1 MKKSSKVLSLVLAVL
16 MAVSCFSGLTIFSA
30 SAEETDTK
38 IYFDASNLPAEW
50 GTTKTVY
57 CHLYAVAGD
66 DLPETSWQGKAEKC
80 KKDTATGLYYF
91 DTAKL
96 KSADGTNHGGLKDNA
111 DYAVIFS
118 TIDTKSQS
126 HQTCNVTLGKPCLGE
141 TIYLTGGTVE
151 NTEDSS
157 KRDFAA
163 TWKNNSDNYGPKAA
177 ITSLGH
183 VTEGRFPIY
192 LSRAEMVAQAIFN
205 WAVKNPKNYTPE
217 TVADICAQVEAEPMD
232 VYNAYAEMYATELAD
247 PAAYPDCAPLTTV
260 ATLLGVDPSGTTAPA
275 TEEPTTVEPTTVEP
289 TTVEPTTEP
298 TTEPATEPADA
309 TQYVVAGV
317 ESLTGYEWQG
327 SPALAPENVMTKSGD
342 VYTKTFTAVPV
353 GKSYQ
358 LKVVANTG
366 DEQKWIGLDGTDNN
380 VTFDVETACD
390 VTVTFDPATNKITV
404 TGDGVK
410 MVTDLEVNSIT
421 VVGNGEDNWLN
432 GVAWGVDAE
441 VNHMTQVSDKVYQ
454 IKYENIESADDAYQF
469 KFAANDDWAASWGLP
484 EQSATPIGEEF
495 DLTFNGQNM
504 LLNTVSAGFEEDS
517 LVDVTITLDITNFD
531 YSTRSGAKA
540 TVKVEPSTEEPTTTE
555 PTTEEP
561 TTAPAADTTYVVAG
575 TTNLTGYEWVGT
587 PAAAPENVMTA
598 DGSVFT
604 KTFSAVPAGKN
615 YQLKVVAN
623 TGDEQKWIGLDG
635 TDNNVTFDVE
645 TACDVTV
652 TFDPATNKITV
663 TGDGVKMVTDLEV
676 NSITVVGNGEDNW
689 LNGVAWGVDAEVNH
703 MTQVSDKVYQI
714 KYENIESADD
724 AYQFKFAANDDWAA
738 SWGLPEQSATP
749 IGEEFDLTFN
759 GQNMLLNTVSAGFEE
774 DSLVDV
780 TITLDITN
788 FDYST
793 RSGAKATVKVE
804 PSTPAVDNLTINA
817 TSNIC
822 QAIGSGTF
830 NVGDKVSVYYLLDT
844 KDAQLEE
851 VQWALTY
858 DKNLLTLDSLTM
870 PEIADGMVNM
880 NDVSGNASNLALY
893 DFAGGKKL
901 VEAVFTVNGTGTT
914 NVDLNVVDLT
924 LGKLNPATGTVDAD
938 SEYEAVVNGD
948 MANDLFDHINSDAK
962 VEAYVEPTT
971 TEPTTTEPATTEPA
985 TTEPTTTE
993 PATEPTDAPS
1003 TEPTTVEPATEPTD
1017 APATDAPA
1025 TVAPTTPDA
1034 TSATQ
1039 VATKGQSTADTA
1051 TSDTPANGTSSN
1063 AVQTGNA
1070 SMAVVILL
1078 ALVSAT
1084 GVVYFTRK
1092 RFNK

>member
-126 HQTCNVTLGKPCLGE
+126 HQTCNVTLGKPCLGD

-540 TVKVEPSTEEPTTTE
+540 TVKVEPST
-555 PTTEEP
+555 
-561 TTAPAADTTYVVAG
+561 
-575 TTNLTGYEWVGT
+575 
-587 PAAAPENVMTA
+587 
-598 DGSVFT
+598 
-604 KTFSAVPAGKN
+604 
-615 YQLKVVAN
+615 
-623 TGDEQKWIGLDG
+623 
-635 TDNNVTFDVE
+635 
-645 TACDVTV
+645 
-652 TFDPATNKITV
+652 
-663 TGDGVKMVTDLEV
+663 
-676 NSITVVGNGEDNW
+676 
-689 LNGVAWGVDAEVNH
+689 
-703 MTQVSDKVYQI
+703 
-714 KYENIESADD
+714 
-724 AYQFKFAANDDWAA
+724 
-738 SWGLPEQSATP
+738 
-749 IGEEFDLTFN
+749 
-759 GQNMLLNTVSAGFEE
+759 
-774 DSLVDV
+774 
-780 TITLDITN
+780 
-788 FDYST
+788 
-793 RSGAKATVKVE
+793 
-804 PSTPAVDNLTINA
+804 PAVDNLTINA

-822 QAIGSGTF
+822 QANGSGTF

-880 NDVSGNASNLALY
+880 DDVSGNASNLALY

-971 TEPTTTEPATTEPA
+971 TEPA
-985 TTEPTTTE
+985 
-993 PATEPTDAPS
+993 
-1003 TEPTTVEPATEPTD
+1003 TEPTTVEPATTEPATEPTA
-1017 APATDAPA
+1017 APSTEPTTTEPA

-1039 VATKGQSTADTA
+1039 AATKGQSTADTA

>member
-126 HQTCNVTLGKPCLGE
+126 HQTCNVTLGKPCLGD

-183 VTEGRFPIY
+183 VTEGRFPVY
-192 LSRAEMVAQAIFN
+192 FSRAEMVAQAIFN

-247 PAAYPDCAPLTTV
+247 PVAYPDCAPLTTV

-275 TEEPTTVEPTTVEP
+275 TEEPTTVEPTTVEPTTVEP

-421 VVGNGEDNWLN
+421 VVGNGENNWLN

-441 VNHMTQVSDKVYQ
+441 ANHMTQVSDKVYQ

-469 KFAANDDWAASWGLP
+469 KFAVNDDWAANWGLP
-484 EQSATPIGEEF
+484 EQSAAPIGEEF
-495 DLTFNGQNM
+495 DLTFNGENM

-517 LVDVTITLDITNFD
+517 LVDVTITLDI
-531 YSTRSGAKA
+531 SK
-540 TVKVEPSTEEPTTTE
+540 
-555 PTTEEP
+555 
-561 TTAPAADTTYVVAG
+561 
-575 TTNLTGYEWVGT
+575 
-587 PAAAPENVMTA
+587 
-598 DGSVFT
+598 
-604 KTFSAVPAGKN
+604 
-615 YQLKVVAN
+615 
-623 TGDEQKWIGLDG
+623 
-635 TDNNVTFDVE
+635 
-645 TACDVTV
+645 
-652 TFDPATNKITV
+652 
-663 TGDGVKMVTDLEV
+663 
-676 NSITVVGNGEDNW
+676 
-689 LNGVAWGVDAEVNH
+689 
-703 MTQVSDKVYQI
+703 
-714 KYENIESADD
+714 
-724 AYQFKFAANDDWAA
+724 
-738 SWGLPEQSATP
+738 
-749 IGEEFDLTFN
+749 
-759 GQNMLLNTVSAGFEE
+759 
-774 DSLVDV
+774 
-780 TITLDITN
+780 

-822 QAIGSGTF
+822 QANGSGTF

-985 TTEPTTTE
+985 TTEP
-993 PATEPTDAPS
+993 AT
-1003 TEPTTVEPATEPTD
+1003 TEPTTVEPTTTEPTTVEPTTTEPATTEPTTTEPAATEPTTTE
-1017 APATDAPA
+1017 PAATEPT

-1039 VATKGQSTADTA
+1039 AATKGQSTADTA

>member
-38 IYFDASNLPAEW
+38 IYFDASNLPADW

-80 KKDTATGLYYF
+80 KQDSATGLYYF

-126 HQTCNVTLGKPCLGE
+126 HQTCNVTLGKPCLGD

-163 TWKNNSDNYGPKAA
+163 TWKKNSDNYGPKAA

-192 LSRAEMVAQAIFN
+192 LSRAEMVAQALFN
-205 WAVKNPKNYTPE
+205 WAVKNAKNYTPE

-232 VYNAYAEMYATELAD
+232 VYNAYAEMYAEQLAD
-247 PAAYPDCAPLTTV
+247 PVAYPECAPLTTV
-260 ATLLGVDPSGTTAPA
+260 ATLLGIDPSGTTAPA

-358 LKVVANTG
+358 FKVVANTG
-366 DEQKWIGLDGTDNN
+366 DEQKWIGFDGTDNN

-410 MVTDLEVNSIT
+410 MVTDLDVNSIT

-469 KFAANDDWAASWGLP
+469 KFAVNDDWAANWGLP
-484 EQSATPIGEEF
+484 EQSAAPIGEEF
-495 DLTFNGQNM
+495 DLTFNG
-504 LLNTVSAGFEEDS
+504 E
-517 LVDVTITLDITNFD
+517 
-531 YSTRSGAKA
+531 
-540 TVKVEPSTEEPTTTE
+540 
-555 PTTEEP
+555 
-561 TTAPAADTTYVVAG
+561 
-575 TTNLTGYEWVGT
+575 
-587 PAAAPENVMTA
+587 
-598 DGSVFT
+598 
-604 KTFSAVPAGKN
+604 
-615 YQLKVVAN
+615 
-623 TGDEQKWIGLDG
+623 
-635 TDNNVTFDVE
+635 
-645 TACDVTV
+645 
-652 TFDPATNKITV
+652 
-663 TGDGVKMVTDLEV
+663 
-676 NSITVVGNGEDNW
+676 
-689 LNGVAWGVDAEVNH
+689 
-703 MTQVSDKVYQI
+703 
-714 KYENIESADD
+714 
-724 AYQFKFAANDDWAA
+724 
-738 SWGLPEQSATP
+738 
-749 IGEEFDLTFN
+749 
-759 GQNMLLNTVSAGFEE
+759 NMLLNTVSAGFEE

-822 QAIGSGTF
+822 QATGSGTF

-880 NDVSGNASNLALY
+880 DDVSGNASNLALY

-924 LGKLNPATGTVDAD
+924 LGKLNPETGKVDAD
-938 SEYEAVVNGD
+938 SEYAAVVNGD
-948 MANDLFDHINSDAK
+948 MANDLFDHINSEAK

-971 TEPTTTEPATTEPA
+971 TEPATEPTTVAPATEPTTVAPA
-985 TTEPTTTE
+985 TEPTTVAPATEPTTVAPATEPTTVAPATEPTDAPSTEPTTTE
-993 PATEPTDAPS
+993 PATEPTDAP
-1003 TEPTTVEPATEPTD
+1003 ATEPT
-1017 APATDAPA
+1017 TDAPA

-1051 TSDTPANGTSSN
+1051 TPDTPANGTSSN

>member
-126 HQTCNVTLGKPCLGE
+126 HQTCNVTLGKPCLGD

-183 VTEGRFPIY
+183 VTEGRFPVY
-192 LSRAEMVAQAIFN
+192 FSRAEMVAQAIFN

-247 PAAYPDCAPLTTV
+247 PVAYPDCAPLTTV

-275 TEEPTTVEPTTVEP
+275 TEEPTTVEPTTVEPTTVEP

-421 VVGNGEDNWLN
+421 VVGNGENNWLN

-441 VNHMTQVSDKVYQ
+441 ANHMTQVSDKVYQ

-469 KFAANDDWAASWGLP
+469 KFAVNDDWAANWGLP
-484 EQSATPIGEEF
+484 EQSAAPIGEEF
-495 DLTFNGQNM
+495 DLTFNGENM

-517 LVDVTITLDITNFD
+517 LVDVTITLDISKFD
-531 YSTRSGAKA
+531 YA
-540 TVKVEPSTEEPTTTE
+540 
-555 PTTEEP
+555 
-561 TTAPAADTTYVVAG
+561 
-575 TTNLTGYEWVGT
+575 
-587 PAAAPENVMTA
+587 
-598 DGSVFT
+598 
-604 KTFSAVPAGKN
+604 
-615 YQLKVVAN
+615 
-623 TGDEQKWIGLDG
+623 
-635 TDNNVTFDVE
+635 
-645 TACDVTV
+645 
-652 TFDPATNKITV
+652 
-663 TGDGVKMVTDLEV
+663 
-676 NSITVVGNGEDNW
+676 
-689 LNGVAWGVDAEVNH
+689 
-703 MTQVSDKVYQI
+703 
-714 KYENIESADD
+714 
-724 AYQFKFAANDDWAA
+724 
-738 SWGLPEQSATP
+738 
-749 IGEEFDLTFN
+749 
-759 GQNMLLNTVSAGFEE
+759 
-774 DSLVDV
+774 
-780 TITLDITN
+780 
-788 FDYST
+788 T

-822 QAIGSGTF
+822 QANGSGTF

-880 NDVSGNASNLALY
+880 DDVSGNASNLALY

-971 TEPTTTEPATTEPA
+971 TEPATTEPATTEPTTTEPTTVEPTTTEPATTEPA
-985 TTEPTTTE
+985 TTEPATTE
-993 PATEPTDAPS
+993 PA
-1003 TEPTTVEPATEPTD
+1003 ATEPT
-1017 APATDAPA
+1017 

-1039 VATKGQSTADTA
+1039 AATKGQSTADTA

>member
-80 KKDTATGLYYF
+80 KKDSATGLYYF

-126 HQTCNVTLGKPCLGE
+126 HQTCNVTLGKPCLGD

-380 VTFDVETACD
+380 VTFDVESACD
-390 VTVTFDPATNKITV
+390 VTVTFNPATNEIAV

-410 MVTDLEVNSIT
+410 MVTDLKVNTIT

-441 VNHMTQVSDKVYQ
+441 VNHMTPVADKVYQ

-469 KFAANDDWAASWGLP
+469 KFAVNDTWAANWGLP
-484 EQSATPIGEEF
+484 EQSAAPIGEEF
-495 DLTFNGQNM
+495 DLTFNGENM
-504 LLNTVSAGFEEDS
+504 LLNTVSAGFAEDS

-531 YSTRSGAKA
+531 YSTR
-540 TVKVEPSTEEPTTTE
+540 T
-555 PTTEEP
+555 
-561 TTAPAADTTYVVAG
+561 
-575 TTNLTGYEWVGT
+575 
-587 PAAAPENVMTA
+587 
-598 DGSVFT
+598 
-604 KTFSAVPAGKN
+604 
-615 YQLKVVAN
+615 
-623 TGDEQKWIGLDG
+623 
-635 TDNNVTFDVE
+635 
-645 TACDVTV
+645 
-652 TFDPATNKITV
+652 
-663 TGDGVKMVTDLEV
+663 
-676 NSITVVGNGEDNW
+676 
-689 LNGVAWGVDAEVNH
+689 
-703 MTQVSDKVYQI
+703 
-714 KYENIESADD
+714 
-724 AYQFKFAANDDWAA
+724 
-738 SWGLPEQSATP
+738 
-749 IGEEFDLTFN
+749 
-759 GQNMLLNTVSAGFEE
+759 
-774 DSLVDV
+774 
-780 TITLDITN
+780 
-788 FDYST
+788 
-793 RSGAKATVKVE
+793 GAKATVKVE

-971 TEPTTTEPATTEPA
+971 TEPTTTEPATTEPTTTEPATTEPTTVEPA

-993 PATEPTDAPS
+993 PATVPTDAPS
-1003 TEPTTVEPATEPTD
+1003 TEP
-1017 APATDAPA
+1017 TDAPA

>member
-126 HQTCNVTLGKPCLGE
+126 HQTCNVTLGKPCLGD

-495 DLTFNGQNM
+495 DLAFNGQNM

-749 IGEEFDLTFN
+749 IGEEFDLAFN

-822 QAIGSGTF
+822 QANGSGTF

-880 NDVSGNASNLALY
+880 DDVSGNASNLALY

-971 TEPTTTEPATTEPA
+971 TEPA
-985 TTEPTTTE
+985 
-993 PATEPTDAPS
+993 
-1003 TEPTTVEPATEPTD
+1003 TEPTTVEPTTTE
-1017 APATDAPA
+1017 PA

-1039 VATKGQSTADTA
+1039 AATKGQSTADTA

>member
-126 HQTCNVTLGKPCLGE
+126 HQTCNVTLGKPCLGD

-183 VTEGRFPIY
+183 VTEGRFPVY
-192 LSRAEMVAQAIFN
+192 FSRAEMVAQAIFN

-247 PAAYPDCAPLTTV
+247 PVAYPDCAPLTTV

-298 TTEPATEPADA
+298 TTEPATEPVDA

-380 VTFDVETACD
+380 VTFDVESACD
-390 VTVTFDPATNKITV
+390 VTVTFNPATNEIAV

-410 MVTDLEVNSIT
+410 MVTDLEINSIT
-421 VVGNGEDNWLN
+421 VVGNGENSWLN

-441 VNHMTQVSDKVYQ
+441 VNHMTQIADKVYQ
-454 IKYENIESADDAYQF
+454 ITYTGVESADAAYQF
-469 KFAANDDWAASWGLP
+469 KFAVNDDWAANWGLP
-484 EQSATPIGEEF
+484 EQSAATIGEDF
-495 DLTFNGQNM
+495 DLTFNGENM
-504 LLNTVSAGFEEDS
+504 LLNTVSAGYPEDS
-517 LVDVTITLDITNFD
+517 LVDVTITLDLTKFD
-531 YSTRSGAKA
+531 Y
-540 TVKVEPSTEEPTTTE
+540 PS
-555 PTTEEP
+555 
-561 TTAPAADTTYVVAG
+561 
-575 TTNLTGYEWVGT
+575 
-587 PAAAPENVMTA
+587 
-598 DGSVFT
+598 
-604 KTFSAVPAGKN
+604 
-615 YQLKVVAN
+615 
-623 TGDEQKWIGLDG
+623 
-635 TDNNVTFDVE
+635 
-645 TACDVTV
+645 
-652 TFDPATNKITV
+652 
-663 TGDGVKMVTDLEV
+663 
-676 NSITVVGNGEDNW
+676 
-689 LNGVAWGVDAEVNH
+689 
-703 MTQVSDKVYQI
+703 
-714 KYENIESADD
+714 
-724 AYQFKFAANDDWAA
+724 
-738 SWGLPEQSATP
+738 
-749 IGEEFDLTFN
+749 
-759 GQNMLLNTVSAGFEE
+759 
-774 DSLVDV
+774 
-780 TITLDITN
+780 
-788 FDYST
+788 

-822 QAIGSGTF
+822 QANGSGTF

-880 NDVSGNASNLALY
+880 DDVSGNASNLALY

-971 TEPTTTEPATTEPA
+971 TEPATTEPTTTEPATTEPA
-985 TTEPTTTE
+985 TTEPVTTEPATTEPVTTE
-993 PATEPTDAPS
+993 PATEPTDAPT
-1003 TEPTTVEPATEPTD
+1003 TEPTTVEPATEPTDAPATD

-1039 VATKGQSTADTA
+1039 AATKGQSTADTA

>member
-38 IYFDASNLPAEW
+38 IYFDASNLPADW

-80 KKDTATGLYYF
+80 KQDSATGLYYF

-126 HQTCNVTLGKPCLGE
+126 HQTCNVTLGKPCLGD

-163 TWKNNSDNYGPKAA
+163 TWKKNSDNYGPKAA

-192 LSRAEMVAQAIFN
+192 LSRAEMVAQALFN
-205 WAVKNPKNYTPE
+205 WAVKNAKNYTPE
-217 TVADICAQVEAEPMD
+217 VVADICAQVEAEPMD
-232 VYNAYAEMYATELAD
+232 VYNAYAEMYAEQLAD
-247 PAAYPDCAPLTTV
+247 PVAYPECAPLTTV
-260 ATLLGVDPSGTTAPA
+260 ATLLGIDPSGTTAPA

-298 TTEPATEPADA
+298 TTEPATEPVDE

-327 SPALAPENVMTKSGD
+327 SPALAPENVMTADGS
-342 VYTKTFTAVPV
+342 VFTKTFSAVPA
-353 GKSYQ
+353 GKNYQ

-366 DEQKWIGLDGTDNN
+366 DAQKWIGLDGTDNN

-410 MVTDLEVNSIT
+410 MVTDLDVNSIT

-469 KFAANDDWAASWGLP
+469 KFAVNDDWAANWGLP
-484 EQSATPIGEEF
+484 EQSAAPIGEEF
-495 DLTFNGQNM
+495 DLTFNGENM

-517 LVDVTITLDITNFD
+517 LVDVTITLDI
-531 YSTRSGAKA
+531 SK
-540 TVKVEPSTEEPTTTE
+540 
-555 PTTEEP
+555 
-561 TTAPAADTTYVVAG
+561 
-575 TTNLTGYEWVGT
+575 
-587 PAAAPENVMTA
+587 
-598 DGSVFT
+598 
-604 KTFSAVPAGKN
+604 
-615 YQLKVVAN
+615 
-623 TGDEQKWIGLDG
+623 
-635 TDNNVTFDVE
+635 
-645 TACDVTV
+645 
-652 TFDPATNKITV
+652 
-663 TGDGVKMVTDLEV
+663 
-676 NSITVVGNGEDNW
+676 
-689 LNGVAWGVDAEVNH
+689 
-703 MTQVSDKVYQI
+703 
-714 KYENIESADD
+714 
-724 AYQFKFAANDDWAA
+724 
-738 SWGLPEQSATP
+738 
-749 IGEEFDLTFN
+749 
-759 GQNMLLNTVSAGFEE
+759 
-774 DSLVDV
+774 
-780 TITLDITN
+780 

-804 PSTPAVDNLTINA
+804 PSTPAAKNLTINA

-822 QAIGSGTF
+822 QATGSGTF

-880 NDVSGNASNLALY
+880 DDVSGNASNLALY

-924 LGKLNPATGTVDAD
+924 LGKLNPETGKVDAD
-938 SEYEAVVNGD
+938 SEYAAVVNGD
-948 MANDLFDHINSDAK
+948 MANDLFDHINSEAK

-971 TEPTTTEPATTEPA
+971 T
-985 TTEPTTTE
+985 
-993 PATEPTDAPS
+993 
-1003 TEPTTVEPATEPTD
+1003 EPATEPTD

>member
-16 MAVSCFSGLTIFSA
+16 MAVSCFSGLPIFSA

-80 KKDTATGLYYF
+80 KKDPATGLYYF

-126 HQTCNVTLGKPCLGE
+126 HQTCNVTLGKPCLGD

-192 LSRAEMVAQAIFN
+192 FSRAEMVAQAIFN

-298 TTEPATEPADA
+298 TTEPATEPVDE

-380 VTFDVETACD
+380 VTFDVESACD
-390 VTVTFDPATNKITV
+390 VTVTFNPATNEIAV

-410 MVTDLEVNSIT
+410 MVTDLEINSIT
-421 VVGNGEDNWLN
+421 VVGNGENSWLN

-441 VNHMTQVSDKVYQ
+441 VNHMTQIADKVYQ
-454 IKYENIESADDAYQF
+454 ITYTGVESADAAYQF
-469 KFAANDDWAASWGLP
+469 KFAVNDDWAANWGLP
-484 EQSATPIGEEF
+484 EQSAATIGEDF
-495 DLTFNGQNM
+495 DLTFNGENM

-517 LVDVTITLDITNFD
+517 LVDVTITLDI
-531 YSTRSGAKA
+531 SK
-540 TVKVEPSTEEPTTTE
+540 
-555 PTTEEP
+555 
-561 TTAPAADTTYVVAG
+561 
-575 TTNLTGYEWVGT
+575 
-587 PAAAPENVMTA
+587 
-598 DGSVFT
+598 
-604 KTFSAVPAGKN
+604 
-615 YQLKVVAN
+615 
-623 TGDEQKWIGLDG
+623 
-635 TDNNVTFDVE
+635 
-645 TACDVTV
+645 
-652 TFDPATNKITV
+652 
-663 TGDGVKMVTDLEV
+663 
-676 NSITVVGNGEDNW
+676 
-689 LNGVAWGVDAEVNH
+689 
-703 MTQVSDKVYQI
+703 
-714 KYENIESADD
+714 
-724 AYQFKFAANDDWAA
+724 
-738 SWGLPEQSATP
+738 
-749 IGEEFDLTFN
+749 
-759 GQNMLLNTVSAGFEE
+759 
-774 DSLVDV
+774 
-780 TITLDITN
+780 

-822 QAIGSGTF
+822 QANGSGTF

-962 VEAYVEPTT
+962 VEAYVEPPP
-971 TEPTTTEPATTEPA
+971 TEPTTTEPA
-985 TTEPTTTE
+985 
-993 PATEPTDAPS
+993 ATEPT
-1003 TEPTTVEPATEPTD
+1003 
-1017 APATDAPA
+1017 

-1039 VATKGQSTADTA
+1039 AATKGQSTADTA

>member
-1 MKKSSKVLSLVLAVL
+1 MFKKALSLLLSMMLVVTSLVATV
-16 MAVSCFSGLTIFSA
+16 VSVSA
-30 SAEETDTK
+30 
-38 IYFDASNLPAEW
+38 
-50 GTTKTVY
+50 
-57 CHLYAVAGD
+57 AGD
-66 DLPETSWQGKAEKC
+66 S
-80 KKDTATGLYYF
+80 YF
-91 DTAKL
+91 
-96 KSADGTNHGGLKDNA
+96 
-111 DYAVIFS
+111 V
-118 TIDTKSQS
+118 
-126 HQTCNVTLGKPCLGE
+126 
-141 TIYLTGGTVE
+141 
-151 NTEDSS
+151 
-157 KRDFAA
+157 
-163 TWKNNSDNYGPKAA
+163 
-177 ITSLGH
+177 
-183 VTEGRFPIY
+183 
-192 LSRAEMVAQAIFN
+192 
-205 WAVKNPKNYTPE
+205 
-217 TVADICAQVEAEPMD
+217 
-232 VYNAYAEMYATELAD
+232 
-247 PAAYPDCAPLTTV
+247 
-260 ATLLGVDPSGTTAPA
+260 SGC
-275 TEEPTTVEPTTVEP
+275 EE
-289 TTVEPTTEP
+289 
-298 TTEPATEPADA
+298 
-309 TQYVVAGV
+309 
-317 ESLTGYEWQG
+317 LTGYKWAETEATCG
-327 SPALAPENVMTKSGD
+327 DNVMTENGD
-342 VYTKTFTAVPV
+342 GNYEKVFTNVAV
-353 GKSYQ
+353 GNGYQ
-358 LKVVANTG
+358 FKVVKN
-366 DEQKWIGLDGTDNN
+366 DSEWIGVGDTGNDNFTFN
-380 VTFDVETACD
+380 VTKECD
-390 VTVTFDPATNKITV
+390 VTVTYNPTTNEITAT
-404 TGDGVK
+404 GEGVVIPK
-410 MVTDLEVNSIT
+410 ELVVDHIT
-421 VVGNGEDNWLN
+421 VVGNGEDAWLN
-432 GVAWGVDAE
+432 GKDWKVDAE
-441 VNHMTQVSDKVYQ
+441 ANYMTETSEGSKVYQ
-454 IKYENIESADDAYQF
+454 IKFESLDAYENYQF
-469 KFAANDDWAASWGLP
+469 KFAANGSWADNWGLP
-484 EQSATPIGEEF
+484 EQGTAPLNEWF
-495 DLTFNGQNM
+495 DLTYNGQNM
-504 LLNTVSAGFEEDS
+504 IIDTDAAGYEDGYDIV
-517 LVDVTITLDITNFD
+517 LTLDLSNFD
-531 YSTRSGAKA
+531 YATKQGAKG
-540 TVKVEPSTEEPTTTE
+540 KVDIVTGAEPTTVAEPTTAAPAKKGLTVTATSNLFSEKQVTLSADQKTVRVTYMFQTKDRDGMLNFQYKMNYDPSVLKVSANTRKSTSFEYPNFEFNKNVAPGLLMGIGSDTSLYFSSEKEIVFSSVEFDVINPEAVATTVDLDVEYLTISNQDPVSELEIPSDEVVLLDKSVLNQDAVDKYVAVAKTVTVPDGSVEPTTVEQPTTVE

-689 LNGVAWGVDAEVNH
+689 LNGVAWGVDAEANH

-724 AYQFKFAANDDWAA
+724 AYQFKFAVNDDWAA
-738 SWGLPEQSATP
+738 NWGLPEQSAAP

-759 GQNMLLNTVSAGFEE
+759 GENMLLNTVSAGFEE

-780 TITLDITN
+780 TITLDISK

-822 QAIGSGTF
+822 QANGSGTF

-985 TTEPTTTE
+985 TTEPATTEPTTVEPTTTEPTTVEPTTTEPATTE

-1003 TEPTTVEPATEPTD
+1003 TEPATTEPT
-1017 APATDAPA
+1017 

>member
-126 HQTCNVTLGKPCLGE
+126 HQTCNVTLGKPCLGD

-410 MVTDLEVNSIT
+410 MVTDLKVNTIT
-421 VVGNGEDNWLN
+421 VVGNGEGNWLN

-441 VNHMTQVSDKVYQ
+441 ANHMTPVSDKVYQ

-469 KFAANDDWAASWGLP
+469 KFAVNDSWAANWGLP
-484 EQSATPIGEEF
+484 EQSAAPIGEEF
-495 DLTFNGQNM
+495 DLTFNGENM

-517 LVDVTITLDITNFD
+517 LVDVTITLDFTNFD
-531 YSTRSGAKA
+531 YSTR
-540 TVKVEPSTEEPTTTE
+540 
-555 PTTEEP
+555 
-561 TTAPAADTTYVVAG
+561 
-575 TTNLTGYEWVGT
+575 L
-587 PAAAPENVMTA
+587 
-598 DGSVFT
+598 
-604 KTFSAVPAGKN
+604 
-615 YQLKVVAN
+615 
-623 TGDEQKWIGLDG
+623 
-635 TDNNVTFDVE
+635 
-645 TACDVTV
+645 
-652 TFDPATNKITV
+652 
-663 TGDGVKMVTDLEV
+663 
-676 NSITVVGNGEDNW
+676 
-689 LNGVAWGVDAEVNH
+689 
-703 MTQVSDKVYQI
+703 
-714 KYENIESADD
+714 
-724 AYQFKFAANDDWAA
+724 
-738 SWGLPEQSATP
+738 
-749 IGEEFDLTFN
+749 
-759 GQNMLLNTVSAGFEE
+759 
-774 DSLVDV
+774 
-780 TITLDITN
+780 
-788 FDYST
+788 
-793 RSGAKATVKVE
+793 GAKATVKVE

-822 QAIGSGTF
+822 QANGSGTF

-971 TEPTTTEPATTEPA
+971 TEPTTTEPTTTEPTTTEPA

-1084 GVVYFTRK
+1084 GVVYRLK
-1092 RFNK
+1092 K

>member
-1 MKKSSKVLSLVLAVL
+1 MFKKALSLLLSMMLVVTSLVATV
-16 MAVSCFSGLTIFSA
+16 VSVSA
-30 SAEETDTK
+30 
-38 IYFDASNLPAEW
+38 
-50 GTTKTVY
+50 
-57 CHLYAVAGD
+57 AGD
-66 DLPETSWQGKAEKC
+66 SYFVSGSEELTGYKWAETEATCGDNVMTENGDGNYEKVFTNVAVGNGYQFKVVKNDKEWIGVGDTGEDNFTFNVTKEC
-80 KKDTATGLYYF
+80 DVTVTYNPTTNEITATGEGVVIPTDLVVDHITVVGNGEDAWLNGKDWKVDAEANYMTETSEGSKVYQIKFESLDAYENYQFKFAANGSWADNWGLPEQGTAPLNEWF
-91 DTAKL
+91 DLTYN
-96 KSADGTNHGGLKDNA
+96 GQNM
-111 DYAVIFS
+111 I
-118 TIDTKSQS
+118 IDTDAAGYEDGYDIVLTLDLSNFNYATKQGAKGKVDI
-126 HQTCNVTLGKPCLGE
+126 VTG
-141 TIYLTGGTVE
+141 
-151 NTEDSS
+151 
-157 KRDFAA
+157 
-163 TWKNNSDNYGPKAA
+163 
-177 ITSLGH
+177 
-183 VTEGRFPIY
+183 
-192 LSRAEMVAQAIFN
+192 
-205 WAVKNPKNYTPE
+205 
-217 TVADICAQVEAEPMD
+217 AEP
-232 VYNAYAEMYATELAD
+232 
-247 PAAYPDCAPLTTV
+247 TTV
-260 ATLLGVDPSGTTAPA
+260 A
-275 TEEPTTVEPTTVEP
+275 EPTTAAPAKKGLTVTATSNLFSEKQVTLSADQKTVRVTYMFQTKDRDGMLNFQYKMNYDPSVLKVSANTRKSTSFEYPNFEFNKNVAPGLLMGIGSDTSLYFSSEKEIVFSSVEFDVINPEAVATTVDLDVEYLTISNQDPVSELEIPSDEVVLLDKSVLNQDAVDKYVAVAKTVTVPDGSVEPTTVEP
-289 TTVEPTTEP
+289 TTVEQPTTVEP
-298 TTEPATEPADA
+298 TTEEPTTAPAAD
-309 TQYVVAGV
+309 TTYVVAGTTN
-317 ESLTGYEWQG
+317 LTGYEWVG
-327 SPALAPENVMTKSGD
+327 TPAAAPENVMTADGS
-342 VYTKTFTAVPV
+342 VFTKTFSAVPA

-495 DLTFNGQNM
+495 DLAFNGQNM

-517 LVDVTITLDITNFD
+517 LVDVTITLDLTKFD
-531 YSTRSGAKA
+531 Y
-540 TVKVEPSTEEPTTTE
+540 PS
-555 PTTEEP
+555 
-561 TTAPAADTTYVVAG
+561 
-575 TTNLTGYEWVGT
+575 
-587 PAAAPENVMTA
+587 
-598 DGSVFT
+598 
-604 KTFSAVPAGKN
+604 
-615 YQLKVVAN
+615 
-623 TGDEQKWIGLDG
+623 
-635 TDNNVTFDVE
+635 
-645 TACDVTV
+645 
-652 TFDPATNKITV
+652 
-663 TGDGVKMVTDLEV
+663 
-676 NSITVVGNGEDNW
+676 
-689 LNGVAWGVDAEVNH
+689 
-703 MTQVSDKVYQI
+703 
-714 KYENIESADD
+714 
-724 AYQFKFAANDDWAA
+724 
-738 SWGLPEQSATP
+738 
-749 IGEEFDLTFN
+749 
-759 GQNMLLNTVSAGFEE
+759 
-774 DSLVDV
+774 
-780 TITLDITN
+780 
-788 FDYST
+788 

-822 QAIGSGTF
+822 QANGSGTF

-985 TTEPTTTE
+985 TTEPATTEPTTTEPTTTE
-993 PATEPTDAPS
+993 PAT
-1003 TEPTTVEPATEPTD
+1003 TEPTTTEPAATEPAATEPT
-1017 APATDAPA
+1017 

-1039 VATKGQSTADTA
+1039 AATKGQSTADTA

>member
-80 KKDTATGLYYF
+80 KKDPATGLYYF

-126 HQTCNVTLGKPCLGE
+126 HQTCNVTLGKPCLGD

-192 LSRAEMVAQAIFN
+192 LSRAEMVAQALFN
-205 WAVKNPKNYTPE
+205 WAVKNAKNYTPE

-247 PAAYPDCAPLTTV
+247 PVAYPDCAPLTTV

-275 TEEPTTVEPTTVEP
+275 TEEPTTVEPTTVEPTTVEP

-410 MVTDLEVNSIT
+410 MVTDLKVNTIT
-421 VVGNGEDNWLN
+421 VVGNGENNWLN

-441 VNHMTQVSDKVYQ
+441 VNHMTPVADKVYQ

-469 KFAANDDWAASWGLP
+469 KFAVNDTWAANWGLP
-484 EQSATPIGEEF
+484 EQSAAPIGEEF

-517 LVDVTITLDITNFD
+517 LVDVTITLDLTKFD
-531 YSTRSGAKA
+531 Y
-540 TVKVEPSTEEPTTTE
+540 PS
-555 PTTEEP
+555 
-561 TTAPAADTTYVVAG
+561 
-575 TTNLTGYEWVGT
+575 
-587 PAAAPENVMTA
+587 
-598 DGSVFT
+598 
-604 KTFSAVPAGKN
+604 
-615 YQLKVVAN
+615 
-623 TGDEQKWIGLDG
+623 
-635 TDNNVTFDVE
+635 
-645 TACDVTV
+645 
-652 TFDPATNKITV
+652 
-663 TGDGVKMVTDLEV
+663 
-676 NSITVVGNGEDNW
+676 
-689 LNGVAWGVDAEVNH
+689 
-703 MTQVSDKVYQI
+703 
-714 KYENIESADD
+714 
-724 AYQFKFAANDDWAA
+724 
-738 SWGLPEQSATP
+738 
-749 IGEEFDLTFN
+749 
-759 GQNMLLNTVSAGFEE
+759 
-774 DSLVDV
+774 
-780 TITLDITN
+780 
-788 FDYST
+788 

-822 QAIGSGTF
+822 QANGSGTF

-993 PATEPTDAPS
+993 PAA
-1003 TEPTTVEPATEPTD
+1003 TEPTTTEPAATEPT
-1017 APATDAPA
+1017 

-1039 VATKGQSTADTA
+1039 AATKGQSTADTA

>member
-126 HQTCNVTLGKPCLGE
+126 HQTCNVTLGKPCLGD

-183 VTEGRFPIY
+183 VTEGRFPVY
-192 LSRAEMVAQAIFN
+192 FSRAEMVAQAIFN

-247 PAAYPDCAPLTTV
+247 PVAYPDCAPLTTV

-275 TEEPTTVEPTTVEP
+275 TEEPTTVEP

-380 VTFDVETACD
+380 VTFDVESACD
-390 VTVTFDPATNKITV
+390 VTVTFNPATNEIAV

-410 MVTDLEVNSIT
+410 MVTDLEINSIT
-421 VVGNGEDNWLN
+421 VVGNGENSWLN

-495 DLTFNGQNM
+495 DLAFNGQNM

-517 LVDVTITLDITNFD
+517 LVDVTITLDLTKFD
-531 YSTRSGAKA
+531 Y
-540 TVKVEPSTEEPTTTE
+540 PS
-555 PTTEEP
+555 
-561 TTAPAADTTYVVAG
+561 
-575 TTNLTGYEWVGT
+575 
-587 PAAAPENVMTA
+587 
-598 DGSVFT
+598 
-604 KTFSAVPAGKN
+604 
-615 YQLKVVAN
+615 
-623 TGDEQKWIGLDG
+623 
-635 TDNNVTFDVE
+635 
-645 TACDVTV
+645 
-652 TFDPATNKITV
+652 
-663 TGDGVKMVTDLEV
+663 
-676 NSITVVGNGEDNW
+676 
-689 LNGVAWGVDAEVNH
+689 
-703 MTQVSDKVYQI
+703 
-714 KYENIESADD
+714 
-724 AYQFKFAANDDWAA
+724 
-738 SWGLPEQSATP
+738 
-749 IGEEFDLTFN
+749 
-759 GQNMLLNTVSAGFEE
+759 
-774 DSLVDV
+774 
-780 TITLDITN
+780 
-788 FDYST
+788 

-822 QAIGSGTF
+822 QANGSGTF

-971 TEPTTTEPATTEPA
+971 TEPATTEPATTEPA
-985 TTEPTTTE
+985 TTEPTTVEPTTTE
-993 PATEPTDAPS
+993 PAT
-1003 TEPTTVEPATEPTD
+1003 TEPTTTEPTTTEPAATEPT
-1017 APATDAPA
+1017 

-1039 VATKGQSTADTA
+1039 AATKGQSTADTA

>member
-38 IYFDASNLPAEW
+38 IYFDASNLPADW

-126 HQTCNVTLGKPCLGE
+126 HQTCNVTLGKPCLGD

-192 LSRAEMVAQAIFN
+192 LSRAEMVAQALFN
-205 WAVKNPKNYTPE
+205 WAVKNAKNYTPE

-247 PAAYPDCAPLTTV
+247 PVAYPDCAPLTTV

-275 TEEPTTVEPTTVEP
+275 TEEPTTVEPTTVEPTTVEP

-469 KFAANDDWAASWGLP
+469 KFAVNDDWAANWGLP
-484 EQSATPIGEEF
+484 EQSAAPIGEEF
-495 DLTFNGQNM
+495 DLTFNGENM

-517 LVDVTITLDITNFD
+517 LVDVTITLDISKFD
-531 YSTRSGAKA
+531 YA
-540 TVKVEPSTEEPTTTE
+540 
-555 PTTEEP
+555 
-561 TTAPAADTTYVVAG
+561 
-575 TTNLTGYEWVGT
+575 
-587 PAAAPENVMTA
+587 
-598 DGSVFT
+598 
-604 KTFSAVPAGKN
+604 
-615 YQLKVVAN
+615 
-623 TGDEQKWIGLDG
+623 
-635 TDNNVTFDVE
+635 
-645 TACDVTV
+645 
-652 TFDPATNKITV
+652 
-663 TGDGVKMVTDLEV
+663 
-676 NSITVVGNGEDNW
+676 
-689 LNGVAWGVDAEVNH
+689 
-703 MTQVSDKVYQI
+703 
-714 KYENIESADD
+714 
-724 AYQFKFAANDDWAA
+724 
-738 SWGLPEQSATP
+738 
-749 IGEEFDLTFN
+749 
-759 GQNMLLNTVSAGFEE
+759 
-774 DSLVDV
+774 
-780 TITLDITN
+780 
-788 FDYST
+788 T

-822 QAIGSGTF
+822 QANGSGTF

-985 TTEPTTTE
+985 TTEPTT
-993 PATEPTDAPS
+993 
-1003 TEPTTVEPATEPTD
+1003 
-1017 APATDAPA
+1017 
-1025 TVAPTTPDA
+1025 VAPTTPAA
-1034 TSATQ
+1034 TSTTQ
-1039 VATKGQSTADTA
+1039 AATKGQSTADTA

>member
-126 HQTCNVTLGKPCLGE
+126 HQTCNVTLGKPCLGD

-561 TTAPAADTTYVVAG
+561 STAPAADTTYVVAG

-822 QAIGSGTF
+822 QANGSGTF

-880 NDVSGNASNLALY
+880 DDVSGNASNLALY

-971 TEPTTTEPATTEPA
+971 TEPTTTEPTTTEPA
-985 TTEPTTTE
+985 TTEPATTE
-993 PATEPTDAPS
+993 PATEPTDAPT

-1025 TVAPTTPDA
+1025 TVTPTTPDA

-1051 TSDTPANGTSSN
+1051 TSDTPANGTSGN

>member
-38 IYFDASNLPAEW
+38 IYFDASNLPADW

-80 KKDTATGLYYF
+80 KQDTATGLYYF

-126 HQTCNVTLGKPCLGE
+126 HQTCNVTLGKPCLGD

-163 TWKNNSDNYGPKAA
+163 TWKKNSDNYGPKAA

-192 LSRAEMVAQAIFN
+192 LSRAEMVAQALYN
-205 WAVKNPKNYTPE
+205 WAVKNAKNYTPE

-247 PAAYPDCAPLTTV
+247 PAAYPECAPLTTV
-260 ATLLGVDPSGTTAPA
+260 ATLLGIDPSGTTAPA
-275 TEEPTTVEPTTVEP
+275 TEEPTTVEP

-358 LKVVANTG
+358 FKVVANTG
-366 DEQKWIGLDGTDNN
+366 DEQKWIGFDGTDNN
-380 VTFDVETACD
+380 VTFDVESACD
-390 VTVTFDPATNKITV
+390 VTVTFNPATNEITV

-410 MVTDLEVNSIT
+410 MVTDLEINSIT
-421 VVGNGEDNWLN
+421 VVGNGENNWLN

-469 KFAANDDWAASWGLP
+469 KFAANDDWAASWGLS
-484 EQSATPIGEEF
+484 EQSAAPIGEEF

-517 LVDVTITLDITNFD
+517 LVNVTITLDISKFD
-531 YSTRSGAKA
+531 YSTR
-540 TVKVEPSTEEPTTTE
+540 T
-555 PTTEEP
+555 
-561 TTAPAADTTYVVAG
+561 
-575 TTNLTGYEWVGT
+575 
-587 PAAAPENVMTA
+587 
-598 DGSVFT
+598 
-604 KTFSAVPAGKN
+604 
-615 YQLKVVAN
+615 
-623 TGDEQKWIGLDG
+623 
-635 TDNNVTFDVE
+635 
-645 TACDVTV
+645 
-652 TFDPATNKITV
+652 
-663 TGDGVKMVTDLEV
+663 
-676 NSITVVGNGEDNW
+676 
-689 LNGVAWGVDAEVNH
+689 
-703 MTQVSDKVYQI
+703 
-714 KYENIESADD
+714 
-724 AYQFKFAANDDWAA
+724 
-738 SWGLPEQSATP
+738 
-749 IGEEFDLTFN
+749 
-759 GQNMLLNTVSAGFEE
+759 
-774 DSLVDV
+774 
-780 TITLDITN
+780 
-788 FDYST
+788 
-793 RSGAKATVKVE
+793 GAKATVKVE

-880 NDVSGNASNLALY
+880 NDASGNASNLALY

-924 LGKLNPATGTVDAD
+924 LGKLNTETGKVDAN
-938 SEYEAVVNGD
+938 SEYAAVVNGD
-948 MANDLFDHINSDAK
+948 MANDLFDNINSDAK

-971 TEPTTTEPATTEPA
+971 TEPATEPTTV
-985 TTEPTTTE
+985 EPTTTE

-1003 TEPTTVEPATEPTD
+1003 TEPTTTEPATEPTDAPATVPTD

-1051 TSDTPANGTSSN
+1051 TPDTPANGTSSN

>member
-1 MKKSSKVLSLVLAVL
+1 MFKKALSLLLSMMLVVTSLVATV
-16 MAVSCFSGLTIFSA
+16 VSVSA
-30 SAEETDTK
+30 
-38 IYFDASNLPAEW
+38 
-50 GTTKTVY
+50 
-57 CHLYAVAGD
+57 AGD
-66 DLPETSWQGKAEKC
+66 SYFVSGSEELTGYKWAETEATCGDNVMTENGDGNYEKVFTNVAVGNGYQFKVVKNDKEWIGVGDTGEDNFTFNVTKEC
-80 KKDTATGLYYF
+80 DVTVTYNPTTNEITATGEGVVIPTELVVDHITVVGNGEDAWLNGKDWKVDAEANHMTETSEGSKVYQIKFESLDAYENYQFKFAANGSWADNWGLPEQGTAPLNEWF
-91 DTAKL
+91 DLTYNGQNMIIDTDA
-96 KSADGTNHGGLKDNA
+96 AGYEDGYDIVLTLDLSNF
-111 DYAVIFS
+111 DYA
-118 TIDTKSQS
+118 TKQGAKGKVDI
-126 HQTCNVTLGKPCLGE
+126 VTG
-141 TIYLTGGTVE
+141 
-151 NTEDSS
+151 
-157 KRDFAA
+157 
-163 TWKNNSDNYGPKAA
+163 
-177 ITSLGH
+177 
-183 VTEGRFPIY
+183 
-192 LSRAEMVAQAIFN
+192 
-205 WAVKNPKNYTPE
+205 
-217 TVADICAQVEAEPMD
+217 AEP
-232 VYNAYAEMYATELAD
+232 
-247 PAAYPDCAPLTTV
+247 TTV
-260 ATLLGVDPSGTTAPA
+260 A
-275 TEEPTTVEPTTVEP
+275 EPTTAAPAKKGLTVTATSNLFSEKQVTLSADQKTVRVTYMFQTKDRDGMLNFQYKMNYDPSVLKVSANTRKSTSFEYPNFEFNKNVAPGLLMGIGSDTSLYFSSEKEIVFSSVEFDVINPEAVATTVDLDVEYLTISNQDPVSELEIPSDEVVLLDKSVLNQDAVDKYVAVAKTVTVPDGSVEPTTVEP
-289 TTVEPTTEP
+289 TTVEQPTT
-298 TTEPATEPADA
+298 
-309 TQYVVAGV
+309 V
-317 ESLTGYEWQG
+317 
-327 SPALAPENVMTKSGD
+327 
-342 VYTKTFTAVPV
+342 
-353 GKSYQ
+353 
-358 LKVVANTG
+358 
-366 DEQKWIGLDGTDNN
+366 
-380 VTFDVETACD
+380 
-390 VTVTFDPATNKITV
+390 
-404 TGDGVK
+404 
-410 MVTDLEVNSIT
+410 
-421 VVGNGEDNWLN
+421 
-432 GVAWGVDAE
+432 
-441 VNHMTQVSDKVYQ
+441 
-454 IKYENIESADDAYQF
+454 
-469 KFAANDDWAASWGLP
+469 
-484 EQSATPIGEEF
+484 
-495 DLTFNGQNM
+495 
-504 LLNTVSAGFEEDS
+504 
-517 LVDVTITLDITNFD
+517 
-531 YSTRSGAKA
+531 
-540 TVKVEPSTEEPTTTE
+540 E

-676 NSITVVGNGEDNW
+676 NSITVVGNGENNW
-689 LNGVAWGVDAEVNH
+689 LNGVAWGVDAEANH

-724 AYQFKFAANDDWAA
+724 AYQFKFAVNDDWAA
-738 SWGLPEQSATP
+738 NWGLPEQSAAP

-759 GQNMLLNTVSAGFEE
+759 GENMLLNTVSAGFEE

-780 TITLDITN
+780 TITLDISK

-822 QAIGSGTF
+822 QANGSGTF

-971 TEPTTTEPATTEPA
+971 TEPTTTEPATTEPTTTEPA
-985 TTEPTTTE
+985 TTEPATTEPATTEPTSTEPTTTE
-993 PATEPTDAPS
+993 PA
-1003 TEPTTVEPATEPTD
+1003 ATEPT
-1017 APATDAPA
+1017 

-1039 VATKGQSTADTA
+1039 AATKGQSTADTA
-1051 TSDTPANGTSSN
+1051 TPDTPANGTSSN
-1063 AVQTGNA
+1063 PVQTGNA

>member
-126 HQTCNVTLGKPCLGE
+126 HQTCNVTLGKPCLGD

-531 YSTRSGAKA
+531 YSTR
-540 TVKVEPSTEEPTTTE
+540 
-555 PTTEEP
+555 
-561 TTAPAADTTYVVAG
+561 
-575 TTNLTGYEWVGT
+575 L
-587 PAAAPENVMTA
+587 
-598 DGSVFT
+598 
-604 KTFSAVPAGKN
+604 
-615 YQLKVVAN
+615 
-623 TGDEQKWIGLDG
+623 
-635 TDNNVTFDVE
+635 
-645 TACDVTV
+645 
-652 TFDPATNKITV
+652 
-663 TGDGVKMVTDLEV
+663 
-676 NSITVVGNGEDNW
+676 
-689 LNGVAWGVDAEVNH
+689 
-703 MTQVSDKVYQI
+703 
-714 KYENIESADD
+714 
-724 AYQFKFAANDDWAA
+724 
-738 SWGLPEQSATP
+738 
-749 IGEEFDLTFN
+749 
-759 GQNMLLNTVSAGFEE
+759 
-774 DSLVDV
+774 
-780 TITLDITN
+780 
-788 FDYST
+788 
-793 RSGAKATVKVE
+793 GAKATVKVE

-880 NDVSGNASNLALY
+880 DDVSGNASNLALY

-971 TEPTTTEPATTEPA
+971 TEPTTTEPTTTEPA
-985 TTEPTTTE
+985 TTEPTTVEPATTE
-993 PATEPTDAPS
+993 PATEPTDAPT
-1003 TEPTTVEPATEPTD
+1003 TEPTTTE
-1017 APATDAPA
+1017 PA

>member
-1 MKKSSKVLSLVLAVL
+1 MFKKALSLLLSMMLVVTSLVATV
-16 MAVSCFSGLTIFSA
+16 VSVSA
-30 SAEETDTK
+30 
-38 IYFDASNLPAEW
+38 
-50 GTTKTVY
+50 
-57 CHLYAVAGD
+57 AGD
-66 DLPETSWQGKAEKC
+66 SYFVSGCEELTGYKWAETEATCGDNVMTENGDGNYEKVFTNVAVGNGYQFKVVKNDSEWIGVGDTGNDNFTFNVTKEC
-80 KKDTATGLYYF
+80 DVTVTYNPTTNEITATGEGVVIPKELVVDHITVVGNGEDAWLNGKDWKVDAEANYMTETSEGSKVYQIKFESLDAYENYQFKFAANGSWADNWGLPEQGTAPLNEWF
-91 DTAKL
+91 DLTYN
-96 KSADGTNHGGLKDNA
+96 GQNM
-111 DYAVIFS
+111 I
-118 TIDTKSQS
+118 IDTDAAGYEDGYDIVLTLDLSNFNYATKQGAKGKVDI
-126 HQTCNVTLGKPCLGE
+126 VTG
-141 TIYLTGGTVE
+141 
-151 NTEDSS
+151 
-157 KRDFAA
+157 
-163 TWKNNSDNYGPKAA
+163 
-177 ITSLGH
+177 
-183 VTEGRFPIY
+183 
-192 LSRAEMVAQAIFN
+192 
-205 WAVKNPKNYTPE
+205 
-217 TVADICAQVEAEPMD
+217 AEP
-232 VYNAYAEMYATELAD
+232 
-247 PAAYPDCAPLTTV
+247 TTV
-260 ATLLGVDPSGTTAPA
+260 AEPTTAAPA
-275 TEEPTTVEPTTVEP
+275 KKGLTVTATSNLFSEKQVTLSADQKTVRVTYMFQTKDRDGMLNFQYKMNYDPAVLKVSDNTRKSTSFEYPNFEFNKNVAPGLLMGIGSDTSLYFSSEKEIVFSSVEFDVINPEAVATTVDLDVEYLTISNQDPVSELEIPSDEVVLLDKSVLNQDAFDKYVAVAKTVTVPDGSEEPTTVEPTTVEQ
-289 TTVEPTTEP
+289 PTTE
-298 TTEPATEPADA
+298 
-309 TQYVVAGV
+309 
-317 ESLTGYEWQG
+317 
-327 SPALAPENVMTKSGD
+327 
-342 VYTKTFTAVPV
+342 
-353 GKSYQ
+353 
-358 LKVVANTG
+358 
-366 DEQKWIGLDGTDNN
+366 
-380 VTFDVETACD
+380 
-390 VTVTFDPATNKITV
+390 
-404 TGDGVK
+404 
-410 MVTDLEVNSIT
+410 
-421 VVGNGEDNWLN
+421 
-432 GVAWGVDAE
+432 
-441 VNHMTQVSDKVYQ
+441 
-454 IKYENIESADDAYQF
+454 
-469 KFAANDDWAASWGLP
+469 
-484 EQSATPIGEEF
+484 
-495 DLTFNGQNM
+495 
-504 LLNTVSAGFEEDS
+504 
-517 LVDVTITLDITNFD
+517 
-531 YSTRSGAKA
+531 
-540 TVKVEPSTEEPTTTE
+540 E

-689 LNGVAWGVDAEVNH
+689 LNGVAWGVDAEANH

-724 AYQFKFAANDDWAA
+724 AYQFKFAVNDDWAA
-738 SWGLPEQSATP
+738 NWGLPEQSAAP

-759 GQNMLLNTVSAGFEE
+759 GENMLLNTVSAGFEE

-780 TITLDITN
+780 TITLDISK

-822 QAIGSGTF
+822 QANGSGTF

-971 TEPTTTEPATTEPA
+971 TEPTTTEPATTEP
-985 TTEPTTTE
+985 TSTEPTTTE
-993 PATEPTDAPS
+993 PA
-1003 TEPTTVEPATEPTD
+1003 ATEPT
-1017 APATDAPA
+1017 

-1039 VATKGQSTADTA
+1039 AATKGQSTADTA

>member
-1 MKKSSKVLSLVLAVL
+1 MFKKALSLLLSMMLVVTSLVATV
-16 MAVSCFSGLTIFSA
+16 VSVSA
-30 SAEETDTK
+30 
-38 IYFDASNLPAEW
+38 
-50 GTTKTVY
+50 
-57 CHLYAVAGD
+57 AGD
-66 DLPETSWQGKAEKC
+66 S
-80 KKDTATGLYYF
+80 YF
-91 DTAKL
+91 
-96 KSADGTNHGGLKDNA
+96 
-111 DYAVIFS
+111 V
-118 TIDTKSQS
+118 
-126 HQTCNVTLGKPCLGE
+126 
-141 TIYLTGGTVE
+141 
-151 NTEDSS
+151 
-157 KRDFAA
+157 
-163 TWKNNSDNYGPKAA
+163 
-177 ITSLGH
+177 
-183 VTEGRFPIY
+183 
-192 LSRAEMVAQAIFN
+192 
-205 WAVKNPKNYTPE
+205 
-217 TVADICAQVEAEPMD
+217 
-232 VYNAYAEMYATELAD
+232 
-247 PAAYPDCAPLTTV
+247 
-260 ATLLGVDPSGTTAPA
+260 SGC
-275 TEEPTTVEPTTVEP
+275 EE
-289 TTVEPTTEP
+289 
-298 TTEPATEPADA
+298 
-309 TQYVVAGV
+309 
-317 ESLTGYEWQG
+317 LTGYKWAETEATCG
-327 SPALAPENVMTKSGD
+327 DNVMTENGD
-342 VYTKTFTAVPV
+342 GNYEKVFTNVAV
-353 GKSYQ
+353 GNGYQ
-358 LKVVANTG
+358 FKVVKN
-366 DEQKWIGLDGTDNN
+366 DSEWIGVGDTGNDNFTFN
-380 VTFDVETACD
+380 VTKECD
-390 VTVTFDPATNKITV
+390 VTVTYNPTTNEITAT
-404 TGDGVK
+404 GEGVVIPK
-410 MVTDLEVNSIT
+410 ELVVDHIT
-421 VVGNGEDNWLN
+421 VVGNGEDAWLN
-432 GVAWGVDAE
+432 GKDWKVDAE
-441 VNHMTQVSDKVYQ
+441 ANYMTETSEGSKVYQ
-454 IKYENIESADDAYQF
+454 IKFESLDAYENYQF
-469 KFAANDDWAASWGLP
+469 KFAANGSWADNWGLP
-484 EQSATPIGEEF
+484 EQGTAPLNEWF
-495 DLTFNGQNM
+495 DLTYNGQNM
-504 LLNTVSAGFEEDS
+504 IIDTDAAGYEDGYDIV
-517 LVDVTITLDITNFD
+517 LTLDLSNFD
-531 YSTRSGAKA
+531 YATKQGAKG
-540 TVKVEPSTEEPTTTE
+540 KVDIVTGAEPTTVAEPTTAAPAKKGLTVTATSNLFSEKQVTLSADQKTVRVTYMFQTKDRDGMLNFQYKMNYDPSVLKVSANTRKSTSFEYPNFEFNKNVAPGLLMGIGSDTSLYFSSEKEIVFSSVEFDVINPEAVATTVDLDVEYLTISNQDPVSELEIPSDEVVLLDKSVLNQDAVDKYVAVAKTVTVPDGSVEPTTVEQPTTVE

-689 LNGVAWGVDAEVNH
+689 LNGVAWGVDAEANH

-724 AYQFKFAANDDWAA
+724 AYQFKFAVNDDWAA
-738 SWGLPEQSATP
+738 NWGLPEQSAAP

-759 GQNMLLNTVSAGFEE
+759 GENMLLNTVSAGFEE

-780 TITLDITN
+780 TITLDISK

-822 QAIGSGTF
+822 QANGSGTF

-985 TTEPTTTE
+985 TTEPATTEPTTVEPTTTEPATTE

-1003 TEPTTVEPATEPTD
+1003 TEPATTEPT
-1017 APATDAPA
+1017 

>member
-80 KKDTATGLYYF
+80 KKDPATGLYYF

-126 HQTCNVTLGKPCLGE
+126 HQTCNVTLGKPCLGD

-192 LSRAEMVAQAIFN
+192 FSRAEMVAQAIFN

-298 TTEPATEPADA
+298 TTEPATEPVDE

-441 VNHMTQVSDKVYQ
+441 ANHMTQVSDKVYQ

-495 DLTFNGQNM
+495 DLAFNGQNM
-504 LLNTVSAGFEEDS
+504 LLNTVSAGFAEDS
-517 LVDVTITLDITNFD
+517 LVDVTITLDLTKFD
-531 YSTRSGAKA
+531 Y
-540 TVKVEPSTEEPTTTE
+540 PS
-555 PTTEEP
+555 
-561 TTAPAADTTYVVAG
+561 
-575 TTNLTGYEWVGT
+575 
-587 PAAAPENVMTA
+587 
-598 DGSVFT
+598 
-604 KTFSAVPAGKN
+604 
-615 YQLKVVAN
+615 
-623 TGDEQKWIGLDG
+623 
-635 TDNNVTFDVE
+635 
-645 TACDVTV
+645 
-652 TFDPATNKITV
+652 
-663 TGDGVKMVTDLEV
+663 
-676 NSITVVGNGEDNW
+676 
-689 LNGVAWGVDAEVNH
+689 
-703 MTQVSDKVYQI
+703 
-714 KYENIESADD
+714 
-724 AYQFKFAANDDWAA
+724 
-738 SWGLPEQSATP
+738 
-749 IGEEFDLTFN
+749 
-759 GQNMLLNTVSAGFEE
+759 
-774 DSLVDV
+774 
-780 TITLDITN
+780 
-788 FDYST
+788 

-822 QAIGSGTF
+822 QANGSGTF

-880 NDVSGNASNLALY
+880 DDVSGNATNLALY

-948 MANDLFDHINSDAK
+948 MANDLFDHINSDSK

-971 TEPTTTEPATTEPA
+971 T
-985 TTEPTTTE
+985 
-993 PATEPTDAPS
+993 
-1003 TEPTTVEPATEPTD
+1003 EPATEPTD

-1039 VATKGQSTADTA
+1039 AATKGQSTADTA

>member
-38 IYFDASNLPAEW
+38 IYFDASNLPADW

-126 HQTCNVTLGKPCLGE
+126 HQTCNVTLGKPCLGD

-163 TWKNNSDNYGPKAA
+163 TWKKNSDNYGPKAA

-183 VTEGRFPIY
+183 VTEGRFPVY
-192 LSRAEMVAQAIFN
+192 FSRAEMVAQAIFN

-275 TEEPTTVEPTTVEP
+275 TEEPTTVEP

-410 MVTDLEVNSIT
+410 MVTDLKVNTIT
-421 VVGNGEDNWLN
+421 VVGNGEGNWLN

-441 VNHMTQVSDKVYQ
+441 ANHMTPVSDKVYQ

-469 KFAANDDWAASWGLP
+469 KFAVNDSWAANWGLP
-484 EQSATPIGEEF
+484 EQSAAPIGEEF
-495 DLTFNGQNM
+495 DLTFNGENM

-517 LVDVTITLDITNFD
+517 LVDVTITLDFTNFD
-531 YSTRSGAKA
+531 YSTR
-540 TVKVEPSTEEPTTTE
+540 
-555 PTTEEP
+555 
-561 TTAPAADTTYVVAG
+561 
-575 TTNLTGYEWVGT
+575 L
-587 PAAAPENVMTA
+587 
-598 DGSVFT
+598 
-604 KTFSAVPAGKN
+604 
-615 YQLKVVAN
+615 
-623 TGDEQKWIGLDG
+623 
-635 TDNNVTFDVE
+635 
-645 TACDVTV
+645 
-652 TFDPATNKITV
+652 
-663 TGDGVKMVTDLEV
+663 
-676 NSITVVGNGEDNW
+676 
-689 LNGVAWGVDAEVNH
+689 
-703 MTQVSDKVYQI
+703 
-714 KYENIESADD
+714 
-724 AYQFKFAANDDWAA
+724 
-738 SWGLPEQSATP
+738 
-749 IGEEFDLTFN
+749 
-759 GQNMLLNTVSAGFEE
+759 
-774 DSLVDV
+774 
-780 TITLDITN
+780 
-788 FDYST
+788 
-793 RSGAKATVKVE
+793 GAKATVKVE

-822 QAIGSGTF
+822 QANGSGTF

-901 VEAVFTVNGTGTT
+901 VEAVFTVNGTGTYKFVIT
-914 NVDLNVVDLT
+914 DLKAGNWQVKKNGRVFIPLAEVRASDGVL
-924 LGKLNPATGTVDAD
+924 AFEGTAG
-938 SEYEAVVNGD
+938 SYE
-948 MANDLFDHINSDAK
+948 FC
-962 VEAYVEPTT
+962 
-971 TEPTTTEPATTEPA
+971 
-985 TTEPTTTE
+985 
-993 PATEPTDAPS
+993 
-1003 TEPTTVEPATEPTD
+1003 
-1017 APATDAPA
+1017 
-1025 TVAPTTPDA
+1025 
-1034 TSATQ
+1034 
-1039 VATKGQSTADTA
+1039 
-1051 TSDTPANGTSSN
+1051 
-1063 AVQTGNA
+1063 
-1070 SMAVVILL
+1070 
-1078 ALVSAT
+1078 
-1084 GVVYFTRK
+1084 R
-1092 RFNK
+1092 

>member
-1 MKKSSKVLSLVLAVL
+1 MFKKALSLLLSMMLVVTSLVATV
-16 MAVSCFSGLTIFSA
+16 VSVSA
-30 SAEETDTK
+30 
-38 IYFDASNLPAEW
+38 
-50 GTTKTVY
+50 
-57 CHLYAVAGD
+57 AGD
-66 DLPETSWQGKAEKC
+66 SYFVSGCEELTGYKWAETEATCGDNVMTENGDGNYEKVFTNVAVGNGYQFKVVKNDKEWIGVGDTGEDNFTFNVTKEC
-80 KKDTATGLYYF
+80 DVTVTYNPTTNEITATGEGVVIPTELVVDHITVVGNGEDAWLNGKDWKVDAEANYMTETSEGSKVYQIKFESLDAYENYQFKFAANGSWADNWGLPEQGTAPLNEWF
-91 DTAKL
+91 DLTYN
-96 KSADGTNHGGLKDNA
+96 GQNM
-111 DYAVIFS
+111 I
-118 TIDTKSQS
+118 IDTDAAGYEDGYDIVLTLDLSNFNYATKQGAKGKVDI
-126 HQTCNVTLGKPCLGE
+126 VTG
-141 TIYLTGGTVE
+141 
-151 NTEDSS
+151 
-157 KRDFAA
+157 
-163 TWKNNSDNYGPKAA
+163 
-177 ITSLGH
+177 
-183 VTEGRFPIY
+183 
-192 LSRAEMVAQAIFN
+192 
-205 WAVKNPKNYTPE
+205 
-217 TVADICAQVEAEPMD
+217 AEP
-232 VYNAYAEMYATELAD
+232 
-247 PAAYPDCAPLTTV
+247 TTV
-260 ATLLGVDPSGTTAPA
+260 A
-275 TEEPTTVEPTTVEP
+275 EPTTAAPAKKGLTVTATSNLFSEKQVTLSADQKTVRVTYMFQTKDRDGMLNFQYKMNYDPAVLKVSDNTRKSTSFEYPNFEFNKNVAPGLLMGIGSDTSLYFSSEKEIVFSSVEFDVINPEAVATTVDLDVEYLTISNQDPVSELEIPSDEVVLLDKSVLNQDAFDKYVAVAKTVTVPDGSVEPTTVEP
-289 TTVEPTTEP
+289 TTVAEPTTVEP
-298 TTEPATEPADA
+298 TT
-309 TQYVVAGV
+309 V
-317 ESLTGYEWQG
+317 
-327 SPALAPENVMTKSGD
+327 
-342 VYTKTFTAVPV
+342 
-353 GKSYQ
+353 
-358 LKVVANTG
+358 
-366 DEQKWIGLDGTDNN
+366 
-380 VTFDVETACD
+380 
-390 VTVTFDPATNKITV
+390 
-404 TGDGVK
+404 
-410 MVTDLEVNSIT
+410 
-421 VVGNGEDNWLN
+421 
-432 GVAWGVDAE
+432 
-441 VNHMTQVSDKVYQ
+441 
-454 IKYENIESADDAYQF
+454 
-469 KFAANDDWAASWGLP
+469 
-484 EQSATPIGEEF
+484 
-495 DLTFNGQNM
+495 
-504 LLNTVSAGFEEDS
+504 
-517 LVDVTITLDITNFD
+517 
-531 YSTRSGAKA
+531 
-540 TVKVEPSTEEPTTTE
+540 E

-663 TGDGVKMVTDLEV
+663 TGDGVKMVTDLDV

-689 LNGVAWGVDAEVNH
+689 LNGVAWGVDAEANH

-724 AYQFKFAANDDWAA
+724 AYQFKFAVNDTWAA
-738 SWGLPEQSATP
+738 NWGLPEQSAAP

-759 GQNMLLNTVSAGFEE
+759 GENMLLNTVSAGFEE

-985 TTEPTTTE
+985 TTEPATTEPATTEPATTEPTTEPATTEPTSTEPTTTE
-993 PATEPTDAPS
+993 PA
-1003 TEPTTVEPATEPTD
+1003 ATEPT
-1017 APATDAPA
+1017 

-1039 VATKGQSTADTA
+1039 AATKGQSTADTA